1 MNIDKLIDIFECQKE
16 CVLYS
21 QEMQCNTRCQNC
33 YFHTEDYLMIDALE
47 DILKILKEKQNDN
60 SNAGEIS
67 Y

>member
-47 DILKILKEKQNDN
+47 DILKILKEKQK
-60 SNAGEIS
+60 
-67 Y
+67 

>member
-60 SNAGEIS
+60 SNTGKGS
-67 Y
+67 C